1 MLFRSERIA
10 AWFDAQGYN
19 YELSEDGSLL
29 DSCFGAFPYHIRMI
43 DEDTMAVMN
52 YFWMNLPPGDL
63 EVATTLRRLVQDLNR
78 ERIVPSLATFV
89 DDDGRQ
95 VSAIVTVSVRE
106 GLNDDQLDDI
116 LGTCLRGVMST
127 FSELAEAMGVDPA
140 EGLSDDD

>member
-1 MLFRSERIA
+1 
-10 AWFDAQGYN
+10 
-19 YELSEDGSLL
+19 
-29 DSCFGAFPYHIRMI
+29 
-43 DEDTMAVMN
+43 MAVMS

-116 LGTCLRGVMST
+116 LATCLRGAMRT
-127 FSELAEAMGVDPA
+127 FSELAEAMGIDPA